1 MFVKQTD
8 EKEYDEVIQ
17 PSLGEAQAKWQTFEK
32 PENKKNYGS
41 QSIQAW
47 LPYMSLVFR
56 FLKCLP
62 FQICLS

>member
-32 PENKKNYGS
+32 PENNK
-41 QSIQAW
+41 
-47 LPYMSLVFR
+47 
-56 FLKCLP
+56 
-62 FQICLS
+62 